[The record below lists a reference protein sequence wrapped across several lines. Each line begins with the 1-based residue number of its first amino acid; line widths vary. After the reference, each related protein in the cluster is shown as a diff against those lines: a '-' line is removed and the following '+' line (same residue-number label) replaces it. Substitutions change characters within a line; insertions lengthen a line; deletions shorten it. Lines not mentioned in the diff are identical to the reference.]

1 MKILFIL
8 EYYYPNIGGVEVL
21 FKNLAENLVN
31 DGHSILV
38 ITNKSSKSLS
48 SNEIIN
54 GVKVKRLPL
63 LNRYLFTFFS
73 LPWIL
78 IYGRKY
84 DFFHTTSYNAAL
96 PSFLAA
102 RILRKKCFITF
113 HEVWGK
119 LWFNL
124 PNINFFNRLLY
135 YNYEKFILKLPFD
148 KFIAV
153 SNFTKEALLDEGKS
167 PERVELIYNGIDYA
181 EYQKF
186 HYKEPSLFTF
196 TYFGRLGV
204 SKGIFIL
211 LEASQMFL
219 NRNKDWKLKLI
230 VPKKPEKDLIHVLKL
245 IENYKLTRYVELH
258 HNLSNDQLRNELI
271 NSSCVIIP
279 SYSEG
284 FCFAAAEVIAM
295 GIPLISSD
303 KGALRE
309 VVSGKF
315 IKMEKL
321 DANSLFNAITKAK
334 QEDWTLNEVKYFK
347 LVDCIKNYQSLYV
360 RNFKT
365 IN

>member
-31 DGHSILV
+31 DGHSVLV

-48 SNEIIN
+48 SIEIIN

-96 PSFLAA
+96 PSFVAA
-102 RILRKKCFITF
+102 KILRKKCFITF
-113 HEVWGK
+113 HEVWGI
-119 LWFNL
+119 LWFQL
-124 PNINFFNRLLY
+124 PNLNYLSRILY

-153 SNFTKEALLDEGKS
+153 SNYTKEALLYEGKKH
-167 PERVELIYNGIDYA
+167 EAVELIYNGIDYA
-181 EYQKF
+181 DYEKF
-186 HYKEPSLFTF
+186 HHKEPPLFTF
-196 TYFGRLGV
+196 TYFGRLRV

-211 LEASQMFL
+211 LDASRGFFAE
-219 NRNKDWKLKLI
+219 NKNFKLKLI
-230 VPKKPEKDLIHVLKL
+230 VPKKPLADLKKILRI
-245 IENYKLTRYVELH
+245 IENYKLTPYIELY
-258 HNLSNDQLRNELI
+258 HNLSTINLRNELI
-271 NSSCVIIP
+271 RSSCIIIP
-279 SYSEG
+279 SYTEG

-295 GIPLISSD
+295 NIPVISSD
-303 KGALRE
+303 IGALKE

-315 IKMEKL
+315 IKMERL
-321 DANSLFNAITKAK
+321 NASSLYKAMIKAK
-334 QEDWTLNEVKYFK
+334 NNEWNVSAVKKFE
-347 LVDCIKNYQSLYV
+347 LFDCV
-360 RNFKT
+360 RNYTALYGKS
-365 IN
+365 

>member
-21 FKNLAENLVN
+21 FKNLAENLVE
-31 DGHSILV
+31 DGHTVLV
-38 ITNKSSKSLS
+38 ITNKSSKALLS
-48 SNEIIN
+48 KENIN
-54 GVKVKRLPL
+54 GVIVKRLPL
-63 LNRYLFTFFS
+63 LNRYLFTFLS

-78 IYGRKY
+78 IYGRKF

-102 RILRKKCFITF
+102 KILGKKCFITF
-113 HEVWGK
+113 HEVWAK
-119 LWFNL
+119 LWYRL
-124 PNINFFNRLLY
+124 PNLNYFSRLLY

-153 SNFTKEALLDEGKS
+153 SKYTKCALITEGKR
-167 PERVELIYNGIDYA
+167 PDKVVLIYNGIDYTA
-181 EYQKF
+181 YEKF
-186 HYKEPSLFTF
+186 YHKEPPIFTF

-211 LEASQMFL
+211 LEAARIFFAE
-219 NRNKDWKLKLI
+219 NKNSKLKLI
-230 VPKKPEKDLIHVLKL
+230 VPKKPVNDLKKVLKL
-245 IENYKLTRYVELH
+245 INNYQLTPFVDLY
-258 HNLSNDQLRNELI
+258 HNLSSTELKNKLI

-284 FCFAAAEVIAM
+284 FCFAAAEVVAM

-303 KGALRE
+303 QGALKE

-315 IKMEKL
+315 IKMDRL
-321 DANSLFNAITKAK
+321 DSNSLLSAMIKAK
-334 QEDWTLNEVKYFK
+334 QNDWTITPVNKFELI
-347 LVDCIKNYQSLYV
+347 DCVNNYQSLYS
-360 RNFKT
+360 N
-365 IN
+365 